1 MSVRTTE
8 DHRHPYAPL
17 ADAPGGRAGGFNT
30 QGAGRWGGSPAGAG
44 LIARM
49 QALNRRRPASA

>member
-8 DHRHPYAPL
+8 DHRHPFAPL
-17 ADAPGGRAGGFNT
+17 ADAPGGRAGRFGT
-30 QGAGRWGGSPAGAG
+30 EGAGQLGGSPAGAG

-49 QALNRRRPASA
+49 QALNRRCR

>member
-8 DHRHPYAPL
+8 DHRHPYAHL
-17 ADAPGGRAGGFNT
+17 AEAPGGHAGGT
-30 QGAGRWGGSPAGAG
+30 GTAGAGQLGGSPAGAG

-49 QALNRRRPASA
+49 QALNRRCR